1 MEESQLQQ
9 TLESSVETVR
19 NLPAHSREIVE
30 KTAERLDDYKYS
42 PILLI
47 PADNFTRLTKEGI
60 IDEMKRIVDLSDSE
74 MRDMGFIDGADLT
87 TKKDQ
92 QLNLLVHHYSL
103 LSRLRNDEP
112 EAWDEVTELYE
123 DD

>member
-1 MEESQLQQ
+1 MVESELKQ
-9 TLESSVETVR
+9 TFKSSIETV
-19 NLPAHSREIVE
+19 NSLPSHPRETIE
-30 KTAERLDDYKYS
+30 KTAARLDDYEYS
-42 PILLI
+42 PTLLI
-47 PADNFTRLTKEGI
+47 PVEDFTRLTKEELI
-60 IDEMKRIVDLSDSE
+60 EEMKRTVDLSESD
-74 MRDMGFIDGADLT
+74 MREVGFTDGADLI

-92 QLNLLVHHYSL
+92 QLNLLVHHFSL